1 MEIITHHIEAIR
13 ALCVKHKVSK
23 LYVFGSVLTDR
34 FNSDSD
40 IDFLVEFSDVELPEY
55 AENYFDL
62 KDGLKKLLQRNV
74 DLLELKAL
82 KNPYLIS
89 SIQATQELLYAA

>member
-1 MEIITHHIEAIR
+1 MEIITLHIEAIR

-23 LYVFGSVLTDR
+23 LYVFGSVLTDS

-55 AENYFDL
+55 PENYFDL